1 MSPVRSK
8 KSKISADSLKANRT
22 SNGMKNSGFSLVEFL
37 FSVAMATIIVVIV
50 TLFAKNAITLNSSA
64 QSSMTAMLEG
74 RKILSVMVAE
84 LRSAIPSALGSYP
97 IESAATST
105 IIFFADVDFD
115 SVADRVRYF
124 IDPATKSVKRGVV
137 LATGQPPAYDLG
149 SETFS
154 ILVTGLSN
162 GTSTALFS
170 YYDGNFAGTSS
181 PLSIPVNIPAVRLV
195 RITTKIERDPNKAP
209 EMITLTSQA
218 ALRNLKDNL

>member
-74 RKILSVMVAE
+74 RKILSVLVAE

-105 IIFFADVDFD
+105 IIFFADVDAD
-115 SVADRVRYF
+115 EVADRVRYF
-124 IDPATKSVKRGVV
+124 LDPVTLSVKRGVI
-137 LATGQPPAYDLG
+137 LASGSPPAYTEQE
-149 SETFS
+149 SFS
-154 ILVTGLSN
+154 TLITDISN
-162 GTSTALFS
+162 GASTPLFD
-170 YYDGNFAGTSS
+170 YYDGNYTESS
-181 PLSIPVNIPAVRLV
+181 LPLSMPVNILDVRLV
-195 RITTKIERDPNKAP
+195 KITIKIERDPNRAP
-209 EMITLTSQA
+209 ELTTLTSQA
-218 ALRNLKDNL
+218 ALRNLKDNI